1 VPVLFQ
7 LGEAGHLAAL
17 LHHQNSAA
25 GHAGAPLGKRDR
37 GAMPVEAVANLAGEG
52 SWSLEALYGDT
63 SSQITPAQRRR
74 TF

>member
-1 VPVLFQ
+1 VASVLFQ

-25 GHAGAPLGKRDR
+25 GHAGAPLGERDR

-52 SWSLEALYGDT
+52 SWSLEALYGD
-63 SSQITPAQRRR
+63 PRLK
-74 TF
+74 